1 MSSKKNLLLQLLNI
15 CLSGI
20 LTLVVYDFFAPTL
33 KEKNKSFIK
42 YIIPS
47 DDKNAMFSGQ
57 KITDAII
64 KHFLLQTFTL
74 TGNEKKDEKVLSEFN
89 SAVIRNSNRKK
100 PINIIRLNLGNNV
113 TYGRF
118 ISILNLMKKEDY
130 KRYFEWEN
138 YFYVIT
144 RNIRIPGYDMSPPRL
159 YISIIPTYLYIVN

>member
-1 MSSKKNLLLQLLNI
+1 MSSKKNLLFQFFNI

-20 LTLVVYDFFAPTL
+20 LAIMVYDFFAPTL
-33 KEKNKSFIK
+33 KEKNKSFVK
-42 YIIPS
+42 YNIPS
-47 DDKNAMFSGQ
+47 DDTNDQFSGQ
-57 KITDAII
+57 RAIAAI
-64 KHFLLQTFTL
+64 NKHFLLQTFTL
-74 TGNEKKDEKVLSEFN
+74 TGNDKKDEKILSEYN
-89 SAVIRNSNRKK
+89 NAVRRNSNLKK

-159 YISIIPTYLYIVN
+159 YLSTIPAYLYLVN